1 MQIYTEWEIYSC
13 SSSQKL
19 ASSSKQPLILQTRR
33 KSYLMSGSSFSSLL
47 GVSFRLPFL
56 ARGQPDK
63 LDTEIITCQTSD
75 KFSGTD
81 ACMKKI
87 RLFGCIKAFKGCHSH
102 VETRPRSCQSQNVTC
117 VFHHAFICIGGEK
130 TLAVRKITQINCEV
144 LEVRSLLPSMG
155 CIVSCNMT
163 WTIAA
168 RGWAPVYEKVDNKYH
183 GTKPIH

>member
-1 MQIYTEWEIYSC
+1 M
-13 SSSQKL
+13 L
-19 ASSSKQPLILQTRR
+19 KQGHDPVSP
-33 KSYLMSGSSFSSLL
+33 KMSHAYF
-47 GVSFRLPFL
+47 
-56 ARGQPDK
+56 
-63 LDTEIITCQTSD
+63 I
-75 KFSGTD
+75 
-81 ACMKKI
+81 M
-87 RLFGCIKAFKGCHSH
+87 RLFAL
-102 VETRPRSCQSQNVTC
+102 
-117 VFHHAFICIGGEK
+117 GGKK